1 MGGLDDLLAES
12 DDRWAKAERRAVG
25 VADKG
30 LGQTVK
36 RYFTTYFFAGMLLL
50 LAVGAGLGLLLFQ
63 GEWATTRS
71 YLLAG
76 TMLAYVGAIIG
87 GIVYNAK
94 AVGPAVEMGRTNVLL
109 SLEPDEQ
116 TQLRREILGK
126 VPATSNHL
134 AVKRAAAIQARKG
147 LATQLVLIIPIL
159 ELQFLVQLLNT
170 SNSIWWW
177 LSVLIGT
184 TVTAVIAVPVLQFR
198 ALGRFLADTQQ
209 MPH

>member
-116 TQLRREILGK
+116 KQLRREILGK

-134 AVKRAAAIQARKG
+134 TVKRAAAIQARKG
-147 LATQLVLIIPIL
+147 LATQLVLIIPIV
-159 ELQFLVQLLNT
+159 ELQFLVQLLNS

-184 TVTAVIAVPVLQFR
+184 IVTVVIAVPVSQFR
-198 ALGRFLADTQQ
+198 TLGRFLADTQQ

>member
-12 DDRWAKAERRAVG
+12 EDRWAKAERRAVG

-63 GEWATTRS
+63 GVWATTRS
-71 YLLAG
+71 FLLAG
-76 TMLAYVGAIIG
+76 TMLAYLGAIIG

-94 AVGPAVEMGRTNVLL
+94 AVGPAVEMGRINVLL

-116 TQLRREILGK
+116 KQLRREILGK

-134 AVKRAAAIQARKG
+134 AVKERLQSRHGKAWQPSSSSSSPSLNSNFLCSFSIP
-147 LATQLVLIIPIL
+147 ATQSGGGY
-159 ELQFLVQLLNT
+159 QY
-170 SNSIWWW
+170 S
-177 LSVLIGT
+177 
-184 TVTAVIAVPVLQFR
+184 
-198 ALGRFLADTQQ
+198 LAPQS
-209 MPH
+209 PR

>member
-1 MGGLDDLLAES
+1 MGGLDDLLAGS
-12 DDRWAKAERRAVG
+12 DDRWAIAERRAVG

-30 LGQTVK
+30 LAQTVK
-36 RYFTTYFFAGMLLL
+36 RYFTTYFFAGMVLL

-87 GIVYNAK
+87 GIIYNAK
-94 AVGPAVEMGRTNVLL
+94 AVGPAVEMGRINVLL

-116 TQLRREILGK
+116 KQLRREILGQ

-147 LATQLVLIIPIL
+147 LATQLVFIIPIV
-159 ELQFLVQLLNT
+159 ELQFPVQLLNS
-170 SNSIWWW
+170 SNSTWWW

-184 TVTAVIAVPVLQFR
+184 TVTVVIAVPVSQFR
-198 ALGRFLADTQQ
+198 TLGRFLADTQQ
-209 MPH
+209 MPY